1 MSQKQV
7 HYNIDNISKEKANI
21 NLIYGEKSNG
31 KSYQVKHKKGIL
43 PFLDYVEKIKK
54 ENAIKSA
61 MINDERFILMR
72 RWKEDITKL
81 WIEKYFSDVDV
92 AKITD
97 NQYNMVTSYRGE
109 LFLSTFDYETNKVT
123 RGLKIGYVMALST
136 EQHYSGGSFLDVK
149 RIIFEEF
156 MERGG
161 IYIKNEPDRLMYLYS
176 TVDRKRG
183 TTELWLVGNSVSRV
197 CPYIKA
203 WGLDKIFLRLKQ
215 GEIATKEIDNDGTI
229 VKIAVEYCR
238 SSGGKNMA
246 IGNASQMINTGA
258 WETQPQPKLPK
269 SRKYY
274 NKLYVIGFQYKG
286 FKFLCEYL
294 KDKETNE
301 VCWFIYP
308 YYKDF
313 GNIFIF
319 SDEIKTSIYW
329 QRDIYNMSIKNEKI
343 KNLLATFKENKIFYS
358 DDLCGTDFKQV
369 IDFTIRR

>member
-1 MSQKQV
+1 
-7 HYNIDNISKEKANI
+7 
-21 NLIYGEKSNG
+21 
-31 KSYQVKHKKGIL
+31 
-43 PFLDYVEKIKK
+43 
-54 ENAIKSA
+54 
-61 MINDERFILMR
+61 
-72 RWKEDITKL
+72 
-81 WIEKYFSDVDV
+81 
-92 AKITD
+92 
-97 NQYNMVTSYRGE
+97 
-109 LFLSTFDYETNKVT
+109 
-123 RGLKIGYVMALST
+123 
-136 EQHYSGGSFLDVK
+136 
-149 RIIFEEF
+149 

-203 WGLDKIFLRLKQ
+203 WGLDKIFLKLKQ

>member
-7 HYNIDNISKEKANI
+7 HYNIDNISKENANI

-43 PFLDYVEKIKK
+43 PFLDYVNKIKK

-123 RGLKIGYVMALST
+123 RGLKIGYVMSLST

-203 WGLDKIFLRLKQ
+203 WGLDKIFSKLKQ

-246 IGNASQMINTGA
+246 IGNASRMINTGA

-269 SRKYY
+269 SKKYY

-294 KDKETNE
+294 KDKETGE